1 MAIVISK
8 LSFNVFPIVKFIQL
22 IDIRTTQKLVAS
34 NLGFYFHAYIQ
45 CFIHTRN
52 WFSCLCESVL
62 SFRTKTVSKSTS
74 LTGKYLLDTSSI
86 NN

>member
-45 CFIHTRN
+45 CFIHTVHETGFLVCVN
-52 WFSCLCESVL
+52 QLFHSGQKLCL
-62 SFRTKTVSKSTS
+62 KAHH
-74 LTGKYLLDTSSI
+74 
-86 NN
+86 